1 MAKFTKYD
9 GETSAKMQVYFQ
21 SLGQKDKRH
30 YAALEALKLGWGG
43 KTYISELLGIS
54 PFCIRRGEEELSDE
68 SLLNE
73 IPPGRQR
80 RRGGG
85 RKKKN

>member
-9 GETSAKMQVYFQ
+9 ADTVAKMQVYFQ

-30 YAALEALKLGWGG
+30 YAGLEAQKLGWGG

-54 PFCIRRGEEELSDE
+54 PFCIRQGQKELSDE
-68 SLLNE
+68 RLLSE
-73 IPPGRQR
+73 IPPGKQR
-80 RRGGG
+80 RPGGG
-85 RKKKN
+85 RKKKK